1 VDGQFGEVCDDGV
14 NSGLPGSCTLDCT
27 GFVPLPSC
35 GDGAIT
41 APEQCDDGALNGAAT
56 SKCDIH
62 CHIKCGNGVKEAPE
76 QCDNGVNN
84 GLYGTCNADCTLAGY
99 CGDNLKNGSEQCDFG
114 AANVSAATAYGPG
127 LCTGFCTWAPF
138 CGDGR
143 VQTQYGEQCDGGANC
158 SATCQVITG
167 PIPIL

>member
-1 VDGQFGEVCDDGV
+1 V
-14 NSGLPGSCTLDCT
+14 DCT

-35 GDGAIT
+35 GDGDIV
-41 APEQCDDGALNGAAT
+41 APEQCDDGALNGTAT

-62 CHIKCGNGVKEAPE
+62 CRIKCGNGVKEVGE

-99 CGDNLKNGSEQCDFG
+99 CGDNIKNGTEQCDFG
-114 AANVSAATAYGPG
+114 AANVSSATAYGPG
-127 LCTGFCTWAPF
+127 LCTSFCAWAPF

-158 SATCQVITG
+158 SATCQVVIG
-167 PIPIL
+167 PIL